1 MKLFFAG
8 VAASFVLGVAP
19 ISAQTT
25 PAAGSTAPQQA
36 PPQPGGKVIFSR
48 SIDENGQTTNQAGPS
63 SASHPTAQPAKEP
76 SAEDAERDAIT
87 FTDFDMDVHLRSQD
101 QHIAVRALVTLRN
114 DSKAPLVHIPLQL
127 SSSLNW
133 ERIRLDARDITFPV
147 ATLNSDTDHTGQLHE
162 AAVSLAQQLAPGKT
176 LQFDV
181 SYSGSIPPSAQ
192 RLLAIGTPQDV
203 AIHSDWD
210 QISVPFTGL
219 RGFGNVVWYPVASV
233 PVILGDG
240 ARLFDE
246 VGEHKLRM
254 AGARFKIRLTVESPH
269 GRAPNVVLINGHS
282 VDLTQTPSGSP
293 GDEVSDVT
301 QAESPAAILGF
312 EAPSLF
318 VAIRTLQTAANTSY
332 WILPENEAS
341 IQAWV
346 SAADTVTPFLKG
358 WLGKTPRS
366 TLNLIDLPDPEDAPY
381 ETGATLATSI
391 RPASPDQLEGILAH
405 ALTHAW
411 MQSPRAWL
419 SEGVAHFMGTLW
431 VEKQRGRDQ
440 ALGALEA
447 SRAALAIAEPES
459 PGQSSGQPLAQAISP
474 VYYRTKATYV
484 LWMLRDIV
492 GDPTLSAA
500 LRAYDPTAD
509 VSLGYGRDTAPGT
522 FQMLLER
529 AAGSPG
535 DGSKSLGLQAGT
547 QRDLKWFFADWVDA
561 DKGLPDLSIESVFPT
576 QEPSGSWVVAINIDN
591 AGYAGAD
598 VPVTVRGISTT
609 VTRRVLIPA
618 RGKISERILVQEKP
632 TQVQLNDGTVPETQ
646 ATVHITH
653 LDGATGNSTSSLN
666 ATQP

>member
-1 MKLFFAG
+1 MKLLLAG
-8 VAASFVLGVAP
+8 IAASLVLAVAAS
-19 ISAQTT
+19 SAQTT

-36 PPQPGGKVIFSR
+36 PSQPGGKVIFSR
-48 SIDENGQTTNQAGPS
+48 SIDENGQTTTQAGPAAAALS
-63 SASHPTAQPAKEP
+63 PAQPAKEP
-76 SAEDAERDAIT
+76 TAADAEREAVT
-87 FTDFDMDVHLRSQD
+87 FTDFDMDVRLRPIEQR
-101 QHIAVRALVTLRN
+101 IAVRALVTVRN
-114 DSKAPLVHIPLQL
+114 DSKTPVAHIPLQL

-133 ERIRLDARDITFPV
+133 ERIRLDAHDLTFPV

-162 AAVSLAQQLAPGKT
+162 AAVTLAQPLAPGQT

-181 SYSGSIPPSAQ
+181 SYSGSIAPSAQ
-192 RLLAIGTPQDV
+192 RLLAIGTPPDV
-203 AIHSDWD
+203 AAHSDWD
-210 QISVPFTGL
+210 EISVPFTGL
-219 RGFGNVVWYPVASV
+219 RGFGNVVWYPVSSV

-254 AGARFKIRLTVESPH
+254 AGARFKLRLTVESPH
-269 GRAPNVVLINGHS
+269 GRAPTVALINGHM
-282 VDLTQTPSGSP
+282 VALTQTPSGSLN
-293 GDEVSDVT
+293 DEVSDIT
-301 QAESPAAILGF
+301 QAESPATILGF
-312 EAPSLF
+312 DAPSLF
-318 VAIRTLQTAANTSY
+318 VAIRSLHSGANTFY

-341 IQAWV
+341 LQAWA
-346 SAADTVTPFLKG
+346 SAVDTVTPFLKG
-358 WLGKTPRS
+358 WLGRMPRS
-366 TLNLIDLPDPEDAPY
+366 QLNLIDLPDPQDAPF
-381 ETGATLATSI
+381 ETGALLATSI

-411 MQSPRAWL
+411 VQSPRAWL

-440 ALGALEA
+440 ALEALEA
-447 SRAALAIAEPES
+447 SRASLTLIEPES

-474 VYYRTKATYV
+474 VYYRTKAAYV
-484 LWMLRDIV
+484 LWMLRDVV
-492 GDPTLSAA
+492 GDATLSAA

-529 AAGSPG
+529 AGA
-535 DGSKSLGLQAGT
+535 

-576 QEPSGSWVVAINIDN
+576 QEPSGSWLVAVNIDN
-591 AGYAGAD
+591 AGYAGAE
-598 VPVTVRGISTT
+598 VPVTVRGVSSS

-618 RGKISERILVQEKP
+618 RGKISQRILLQEKP

-646 ATVHITH
+646 ASVHIKN
-653 LDGATGNSTSSLN
+653 LDGATGSSSPSQRSP
-666 ATQP
+666 QP

>member
-162 AAVSLAQQLAPGKT
+162 AAVSLAQALAPGKT

-219 RGFGNVVWYPVASV
+219 RGFGNVVWYPVSSV

-529 AAGSPG
+529 AAGVPG
-535 DGSKSLGLQAGT
+535 DTTSLGLQAGT

>member
-219 RGFGNVVWYPVASV
+219 RGFGNVVWYPVSSV

-529 AAGSPG
+529 AAGVPG
-535 DGSKSLGLQAGT
+535 DTTSLGLQAGT